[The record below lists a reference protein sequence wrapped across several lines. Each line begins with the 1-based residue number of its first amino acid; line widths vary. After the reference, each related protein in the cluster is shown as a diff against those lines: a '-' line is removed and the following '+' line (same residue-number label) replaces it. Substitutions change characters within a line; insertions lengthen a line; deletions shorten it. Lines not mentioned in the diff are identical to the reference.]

1 MFFFNYDSFELGA
14 IAFVVSGI
22 LIYYYSGYSVVSHAK
37 VNNNSLVNTNSL
49 SNIQLDN
56 LPNHSYVDSIVQT
69 DNIQLEASVQ
79 TANTYVNTGMQTSS
93 RMWLESIT
101 NWINELLTR
110 PQATG
115 QYVDVGVQTNV
126 TTALQNNQSMWSTVK
141 QWFLEVCS
149 VRPSELSSMGQNKVK
164 KWINNLDSAQS
175 IDQYDSESPL
185 TTIRFETDSILENLV
200 DPNDSASQVSEV
212 VSEANLQDVNAEAN
226 LQDVN
231 EVAANR
237 IYDMTNPKDV
247 LDLMNDPTIVFGV
260 NSAYN
265 PADDLITFITPDA
278 SYEILRSTFET
289 LINSV
294 N

>member
-1 MFFFNYDSFELGA
+1 MFFNYDSFELGA

-37 VNNNSLVNTNSL
+37 VNNNPLLNTNSSVNSL

-93 RMWLESIT
+93 RMWLESIR
-101 NWINELLTR
+101 NWINEILTT
-110 PQATG
+110 PQATD

-149 VRPSELSSMGQNKVK
+149 IRPSELSSMGYNKVN
-164 KWINNLDSAQS
+164 KWRNNLDPTQS
-175 IDQYDSESPL
+175 VDIHDSESPL
-185 TTIRFETDSILENLV
+185 TKITFH
-200 DPNDSASQVSEV
+200 DPNDSTLDKLVNPDDSASQVSEV
-212 VSEANLQDVNAEAN
+212 ISENGLQVVEGPANSED
-226 LQDVN
+226 
-231 EVAANR
+231 R
-237 IYDMTNPKDV
+237 IYDTSNPTD
-247 LDLMNDPTIVFGV
+247 LADLMNDPTVFSYLDKADNNYYFYVGDDVYLADNSWVEAILNNV
-260 NSAYN
+260 N
-265 PADDLITFITPDA
+265 
-278 SYEILRSTFET
+278 
-289 LINSV
+289 
-294 N
+294 